1 MTIDKL
7 NPKLLKTT
15 GASDG
20 DALVYVSANS
30 QIEFGSVAVDT
41 SSLSTSINTVQD
53 NVATNATSITNN
65 KTISDTFGTYANTT
79 FATDTNLNVVQDNV
93 ATNAS
98 SITAI
103 NTNINTVQDN
113 VATNATT
120 ITANKSIL
128 DTFGTYANTTFATDT
143 NLNVVQ
149 DNVAT
154 NATTITAN
162 KSILDT
168 FGTYA
173 NTTFGGGGGAVKVE
187 NAAGV
192 IDGAIANIVFGTGLA
207 ATPTGSANTVT
218 VSVTSPQFAY
228 SYSSQVMV
236 ASGSANTFTMSRTV
250 SNATNM
256 FVAIDG
262 LLQTP
267 EDDYFVSGSTLTIAN
282 VVPIVANTEVEAR
295 YILTETSTSNL
306 INDVYTASGSAN
318 TFTLTQTPVSSS
330 SIMVVVGGILQSPGA
345 PSNNYS
351 VASTTLTLNNTAPIA
366 NNTVVSVRHL
376 PAVG

>member
-41 SSLSTSINTVQD
+41 SSLSTSIDTVQD

-318 TFTLTQTPVSSS
+318 TFTLTKLLFL
-330 SIMVVVGGILQSPGA
+330 VVL
-345 PSNNYS
+345 
-351 VASTTLTLNNTAPIA
+351 
-366 NNTVVSVRHL
+366 
-376 PAVG
+376 

>member
-41 SSLSTSINTVQD
+41 SSLSTSIDTVQD

-306 INDVYTASGSAN
+306 LNDVYTASGAAN

>member
-41 SSLSTSINTVQD
+41 SSLSTSIDTVQD

-79 FATDTNLNVVQDNV
+79 FATDTNLNV
-93 ATNAS
+93 
-98 SITAI
+98 
-103 NTNINTVQDN
+103 VQDN

-192 IDGAIANIVFGTGLA
+192 IDGAIANIVFGAGLA

-306 INDVYTASGSAN
+306 LNDVYTASGAAN

>member
-1 MTIDKL
+1 
-7 NPKLLKTT
+7 
-15 GASDG
+15 
-20 DALVYVSANS
+20 
-30 QIEFGSVAVDT
+30 
-41 SSLSTSINTVQD
+41 
-53 NVATNATSITNN
+53 
-65 KTISDTFGTYANTT
+65 
-79 FATDTNLNVVQDNV
+79 
-93 ATNAS
+93 
-98 SITAI
+98 
-103 NTNINTVQDN
+103 
-113 VATNATT
+113 
-120 ITANKSIL
+120 
-128 DTFGTYANTTFATDT
+128 
-143 NLNVVQ
+143 
-149 DNVAT
+149 
-154 NATTITAN
+154 
-162 KSILDT
+162 
-168 FGTYA
+168 
-173 NTTFGGGGGAVKVE
+173 
-187 NAAGV
+187 
-192 IDGAIANIVFGTGLA
+192 
-207 ATPTGSANTVT
+207 
-218 VSVTSPQFAY
+218 
-228 SYSSQVMV
+228 MV

-306 INDVYTASGSAN
+306 LNDVYTASGAAN

>member
-41 SSLSTSINTVQD
+41 SSLSTSIDTVQD

-65 KTISDTFGTYANTT
+65 KTIS
-79 FATDTNLNVVQDNV
+79 
-93 ATNAS
+93 
-98 SITAI
+98 
-103 NTNINTVQDN
+103 
-113 VATNATT
+113 
-120 ITANKSIL
+120 

-192 IDGAIANIVFGTGLA
+192 IDGAIANIVFGAGLA

-306 INDVYTASGSAN
+306 LNDVYTASGAAN

>member
-7 NPKLLKTT
+7 NPKLLKTD

-41 SSLSTSINTVQD
+41 SALSASIDTVQD
-53 NVATNATSITNN
+53 NVATNATTITTN
-65 KTISDTFGTYANTT
+65 KSISDQFGSYANST

-93 ATNAS
+93 ATNA
-98 SITAI
+98 
-103 NTNINTVQDN
+103 
-113 VATNATT
+113 TT
-120 ITANKSIL
+120 ITTNKSIL
-128 DTFGTYANTTFATDT
+128 DTFGSYANTTFATDT

-154 NATTITAN
+154 NATTITTN

-173 NTTFGGGGGAVKVE
+173 NATFSTGSGGVKVE

-192 IDGAIANIVFGTGLA
+192 IDGAIANIVFGSGLA
-207 ATPTGSANTVT
+207 AVPTGSANTLT
-218 VSVTSPQFAY
+218 VSATSVTYAY
-228 SYSSQVMV
+228 SYSSQVIV
-236 ASGSANTFTMSRTV
+236 ASGSANTFTMSRSV

-282 VVPIVANTEVEAR
+282 VSPIVANTEIEAR
-295 YILTETSTSNL
+295 YVLTSTSTSNL

-345 PSNNYS
+345 PANNYS
-351 VASTTLTLNNTAPIA
+351 VSSTTLTLNNTAPIA

>member
-20 DALVYVSANS
+20 DALVYVSANG

-65 KTISDTFGTYANTT
+65 KTISDTLGTYANTT

-93 ATNAS
+93 N
-98 SITAI
+98 
-103 NTNINTVQDN
+103 
-113 VATNATT
+113 TNATT

-173 NTTFGGGGGAVKVE
+173 NATFSSGGGAVKVE
-187 NAAGV
+187 NIDGV
-192 IDGAIANIVFGTGLA
+192 IDGAIANIVFGAGLA
-207 ATPTGSANTVT
+207 AVSTGSANTVT
-218 VSVTSPQFAY
+218 VSQLSPVYAY

-236 ASGSANTFTMSRTV
+236 ASGSANTFVMSRTV

-282 VVPIVANTEVEAR
+282 VFPIVANTEIEAR
-295 YILTETSTSNL
+295 YVLTETSTSNL
-306 INDVYTASGSAN
+306 VNDIYTATGSAN
-318 TFTLTQTPVSSS
+318 TFTLTQTPGSSS

-366 NNTVVSVRHL
+366 NNTVISVRHL
-376 PAVG
+376 PAVE

>member
-79 FATDTNLNVVQDNV
+79 FATDTNLNV
-93 ATNAS
+93 
-98 SITAI
+98 
-103 NTNINTVQDN
+103 VQDN

-306 INDVYTASGSAN
+306 LNDVYTASGAAN